1 MEKISYYR
9 KYIAEGKCTSCGVK
23 LPEGFKYR
31 ECDPCRERENTMRRR
46 RRQEDA
52 RRAVEGVREPNSE
65 LDRLSRMAKERGIS
79 YGQLVCQMEAKR
91 QRVEKDKMSD
101 V

>member
-31 ECDPCRERENTMRRR
+31 ECDPCRERENMKRRR
-46 RRQEDA
+46 RRIESE
-52 RRAVEGVREPNSE
+52 RRESERPKEQISE
-65 LDRLSRMAKERGIS
+65 LDKLSRMARERGIS
-79 YGQLVCQMEAKR
+79 YGQLVCELEGKR
-91 QRVEKDKMSD
+91 HRTKED
-101 V
+101 